1 MLEEKKE
8 DRKVI
13 ITGQELDKYFG
24 ADKSPK
30 EMKATILKLLDEYKE
45 KQPPELGKPDKK
57 KDQQE
62 K

>member
-30 EMKATILKLLDEYKE
+30 EIQGTGR
-45 KQPPELGKPDKK
+45 PPIPRNGKGKPGAE
-57 KDQQE
+57 E
-62 K
+62 KRGQAVSA